1 MSFLRHGEIFP
12 SDGAPTL
19 GSNAPA
25 HRLDESPVGY
35 SLTGWSPPVPGSAS
49 PTKTSILQKDPD
61 GRKIFIAVD
70 FRFWARKTRNSSVTF
85 LLEATR
91 TERQLDARQ
100 SPSVHAARSSF
111 ALSWS
116 SCPLPFR
123 RTLLSPHLG
132 SKRSILRSHL
142 AKSTRMS
149 C

>member
-61 GRKIFIAVD
+61 GRKIFIAAD
-70 FRFWARKTRNSSVTF
+70 FRFWGRKTRNSSVTF

-91 TERQLDARQ
+91 PERLVDAGQAGLVRC
-100 SPSVHAARSSF
+100 SS
-111 ALSWS
+111 SEI
-116 SCPLPFR
+116 
-123 RTLLSPHLG
+123 G
-132 SKRSILRSHL
+132 
-142 AKSTRMS
+142 
-149 C
+149 

>member
-70 FRFWARKTRNSSVTF
+70 FRFWGRKTRNSSVTF

-91 TERQLDARQ
+91 EATTACLQR
-100 SPSVHAARSSF
+100 PSITTKTLQFVDLNNCSTKPDTSYKRAPSNRS
-111 ALSWS
+111 
-116 SCPLPFR
+116 
-123 RTLLSPHLG
+123 
-132 SKRSILRSHL
+132 
-142 AKSTRMS
+142 
-149 C
+149 